1 MIGVSTGTA
10 KCSCTASAPVFGP
23 MIDWLLGRDGARREL
38 LTLGRI
44 GSRPY
49 NK

>member
-23 MIDWLLGRDGARREL
+23 IDWLLGRDGARREL